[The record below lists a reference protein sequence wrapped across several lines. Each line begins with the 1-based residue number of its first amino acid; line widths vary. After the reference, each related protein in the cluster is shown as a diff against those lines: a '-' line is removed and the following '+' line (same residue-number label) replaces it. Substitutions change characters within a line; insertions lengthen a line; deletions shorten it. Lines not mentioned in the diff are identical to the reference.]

1 VIAADTSSLVLY
13 FAGDKGSDVTLIED
27 ALSRGA
33 LCLPPVVLTELLS
46 DPSSRGRLAPIVTG
60 WRLLAVTED
69 YWLRASETRSRL
81 IAKGLR
87 ARIPDALIAQS
98 CIDHD
103 VALIARDN
111 DFRHFAKHCGLKLA

>member
-1 VIAADTSSLVLY
+1 MIAADTSSLVAY
-13 FAGDKGSDVTLIED
+13 FEGSRGSDVELIED
-27 ALSRGA
+27 ALSQGA

-46 DPSSRGRLAPIVTG
+46 EPSSRAKLAPIVAE
-60 WRLLAVTED
+60 WRLLAVTSE
-69 YWLRASETRSRL
+69 YWFRASETRSRL

-87 ARIPDALIAQS
+87 ARLPDALIAQS

-103 VALIARDN
+103 VLLIARDE

>member
-1 VIAADTSSLVLY
+1 VIAADSSSLVAY
-13 FAGDKGSDVTLIED
+13 FAGDTGPDVVLIEE
-27 ALSRGA
+27 ALSQGA

-46 DPSSRGRLAPIVTG
+46 DPFSRARLAPIVSG
-60 WRLLAVTED
+60 WRLLAITPD

-87 ARIPDALIAQS
+87 ARIPDTMIAQS

-103 VALIARDN
+103 VLLIARDE
-111 DFRHFAKHCGLKLA
+111 DFRQFAKHCGLKLA